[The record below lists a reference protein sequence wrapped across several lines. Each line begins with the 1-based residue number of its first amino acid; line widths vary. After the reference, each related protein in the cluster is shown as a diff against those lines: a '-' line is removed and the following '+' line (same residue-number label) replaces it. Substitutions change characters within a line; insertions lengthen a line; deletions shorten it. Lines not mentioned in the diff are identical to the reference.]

1 MDDLIVRTITRIIVP
16 FIQVYGIFIVM
27 HGHVSPGGGFSGG
40 SVIGASLILFTLAYS
55 YEDAAKKMPHSVGKV
70 IESSAVLWYATMGLV
85 GIIMGGNL
93 FENKSAGFYMGDLSY
108 LFNAGMIPLITLGVG
123 MKVAST
129 MITLFHTI
137 IEEE

>member
-1 MDDLIVRTITRIIVP
+1 MDDLIVRTITRVIVP

-40 SVIGASLILFTLAYS
+40 SVLGASLILFTLAYGLK
-55 YEDAAKKMPHSVGKV
+55 EAEKKMSHEVGAV
-70 IESSAVLWYATMGLV
+70 IESSAVLWYIAMGMV

-93 FENKSAGFYMGDLSY
+93 FENKSAGFYMGQASY

-129 MITLFHTI
+129 MITLFQTI